1 MAQSRFIKYRD
12 PINSFEAN
20 EKYAGIIPPG
30 IFTGFDNA
38 TGHSGLTFQLNHETT
53 GEVFTKKDGS
63 ATTRRGI
70 WTTKQ
75 GIVVKEDAAITV
87 TITANLNNYERWDLL
102 VGVHSYDELNPGGI
116 PASYEVIPGGNKT
129 DPVLTTPLD
138 QTVLGRIRV
147 PANAI
152 TAAGIVWERARV
164 QGLGGKPVAMLD
176 SVNRF
181 TNQLQEYQASA
192 SIINESGIS
201 KSVIQSL
208 DGANSFLITSGT
220 GYLDL
225 LPDRPAG
232 TTITIT
238 FDQNTVLRGFNNQID
253 GSNNMIGYS
262 LGYRPILVDP
272 GAPSYSPALTKGDT
286 ITLRKVNTSWTHP
299 SRPFG
304 DYWVVVSIAS
314 NISIRRIAE
323 RDSIEYVNDDFLG
336 IRYNASGGTYVTDGL
351 LKKLNGPDVQEVI
364 TLSPPILPGNSNGI
378 IKGRVYGSAPWNYG
392 SSQLEEG
399 EWPVTSNNR
408 LIMEIQGIELVLVNG
423 GPPTGNDWEG
433 SYVGFE
439 FEIKMLRGV
448 PTIMYKQQAYGTGG
462 GTQHIFSNGLIGQP
476 HKELI
481 EDYYGGQAF
490 RNDGWSYKPLPT
502 LNMTIPIDIK
512 FKTPLMPVSL
522 TATQY
527 SNWANATQK
536 SNLNEFWWNALR
548 LLEFKVIRL

>member
-30 IFTGFDNA
+30 VFTGFDNA
-38 TGHSGLTFQLNHETT
+38 TGHAGLTFQLNHETT

-75 GIVVKEDAAITV
+75 GIVIKEDAAITV
-87 TITANLNNYERWDLL
+87 TISANPNNYERWDLL
-102 VGVHSYDELNPGGI
+102 VGVHAYDELNPGGI
-116 PASYEVIPGGNKT
+116 PASYEVIAGGNKT
-129 DPVLTTPLD
+129 DPVLTTPLE
-138 QTVLGRIRV
+138 QTILGRIKV

-152 TAAGIVWERARV
+152 TASGIVWEKARV
-164 QGLGGKPVAMLD
+164 QGLGGKDVAFLD
-176 SVNRF
+176 SPNRF

-238 FDQNTVLRGFNNQID
+238 FDQNTILRGFNNQID

-272 GAPSYSPALTKGDT
+272 GAPAYSPALTKGDT

-314 NISIRRIAE
+314 NISIRRMAE
-323 RDSIEYVNDDFLG
+323 RDSIEYINTDFLC
-336 IRYNASGGTYVTDGL
+336 IKYEASGGNYVTDGL
-351 LKKLNGPDVQEVI
+351 YKPISSPGGQEII
-364 TLSPPILPGNSNGI
+364 TLSPPMGPGNSNGI
-378 IKGRVYGSAPWNYG
+378 IRGRIIGAAPFNFPA
-392 SSQLEEG
+392 SSVTEED
-399 EWPVTSNNR
+399 WPLSSRNR
-408 LIMEIQGIELVLVNG
+408 VVMEVQGIEIPLWLG
-423 GPPTGNDWEG
+423 QIPGALDWG
-433 SYVGFE
+433 HIIYLDLDIRMF
-439 FEIKMLRGV
+439 RGV
-448 PTIMYKQQAYGTGG
+448 PTFIYQTGFGGHSGG
-462 GTQHIFSNGLIGQP
+462 GVNYVDPVFMGQP
-476 HKELI
+476 
-481 EDYYGGQAF
+481 DYNFDNEFSGPRSVDRVRHY
-490 RNDGWSYKPLPT
+490 PMPT
-502 LNMTIPIDIK
+502 FNMMAPVTIK
-512 FKTPLMPVSL
+512 FKAPGMASTLTP
-522 TATQY
+522 TQY
-527 SNWANATQK
+527 TNWANAVLKTRAEE
-536 SNLNEFWWNALR
+536 LVYHLR
-548 LLEFKVIRL
+548 TLEFKVIRL